1 MPAIFFTVLL
11 YAPLGMR
18 AYSVCQ
24 EQNINSNS
32 GDKRALHVFVRF
44 MRVAYLRQILAAS
57 TRYTPCRTFVLVQIL
72 SEKKRKHNT
81 THTIWMGCGIFFVF
95 CLDTCNLF
103 NARTVRIPRMLSA
116 LAIVLVKTETIV
128 VFSKAC
134 SVRVLFTINEMT
146 SGVQN
151 C

>member
-1 MPAIFFTVLL
+1 MTWLGIHVLLSLGMCMIIIFVITNIMSAKANSIVLAIFFTVLL

-24 EQNINSNS
+24 EQNINSDS

-81 THTIWMGCGIFFVF
+81 TLTIWMGCGIFCVF
-95 CLDTCNLF
+95 LF
-103 NARTVRIPRMLSA
+103 GYM
-116 LAIVLVKTETIV
+116 
-128 VFSKAC
+128 
-134 SVRVLFTINEMT
+134 
-146 SGVQN
+146 
-151 C
+151 